1 MNQAEFKRVE
11 EMFRE
16 MWEAALEARNAA
28 QRVLDLKQKF
38 GMELTKAQIEQMKS
52 QVKS

>member
-1 MNQAEFKRVE
+1 MTNEEFNRVE

-28 QRVLDLKQKF
+28 QRVLNLKQKF
-38 GMELTKAQIEQMKS
+38 GMELAKARIEQMQA